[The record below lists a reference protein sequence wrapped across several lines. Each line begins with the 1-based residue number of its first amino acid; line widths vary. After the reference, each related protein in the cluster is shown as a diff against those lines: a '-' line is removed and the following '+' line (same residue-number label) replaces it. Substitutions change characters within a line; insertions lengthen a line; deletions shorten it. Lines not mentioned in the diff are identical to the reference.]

1 MGYYTGGCLYLL
13 VNNPFF
19 NFVKMEYYQISVP
32 LPESEEKV
40 EILIAQ
46 LTMLGFESFEEQEHK
61 FIGYIKTDD
70 YNKQELLTNDYL
82 ASCES
87 SATME
92 VELLEDKNWNE
103 VWESNYPPVMIDTRC
118 YIRAPFHKSLPDFDY
133 EIEIKPKM
141 AFGTGHHQ
149 TTSMILEYILE
160 NDFNTKR
167 VLDMGC
173 GSGVLSILASLRK
186 AKELVA
192 IDIDHWSYENTIEN
206 CEVNNIT
213 NVETL
218 HGGAELIPSQGVF
231 DIVLANI
238 NKNILLRD
246 MKYYADALVNEGVL
260 FTSGYYL
267 RDLTD
272 LKNCASEYGLMF
284 VGYKKKNDWVA
295 AEFKKTK

>member
-1 MGYYTGGCLYLL
+1 
-13 VNNPFF
+13 
-19 NFVKMEYYQISVP
+19 MEYYQISVP

-46 LTMLGFESFEEQEHK
+46 LTMLGFESFEEQETK

-70 YNKQELLTNDYL
+70 YNKEEMLTNDYL
-82 ASCES
+82 ASCEK
-87 SATME
+87 SALLE
-92 VELLEDKNWNE
+92 VELLEDINWNE

-118 YIRAPFHKSLPDFDY
+118 YIRAPFHESLPDFDY
-133 EIEIKPKM
+133 ELVIKPKM

-149 TTSMILEYILE
+149 TTILILEYILE

-173 GSGVLSILASLRK
+173 GSGVLSILASRKK
-186 AKELVA
+186 AKEIVA
-192 IDIDHWSYENTIEN
+192 IDIDNWSYENTIEN
-206 CEVNNIT
+206 CGVNNIA

-218 HGGAELIPSQGVF
+218 HGGAELIPNQGDF
-231 DIVLANI
+231 DVVLANI

-246 MKYYADALVNEGVL
+246 MKYYADALIDGGIL

-267 RDLTD
+267 HDLVD
-272 LKNCASEYGLMF
+272 LKKCALQYGLIF
-284 VGYKKKNDWVA
+284 VGYKKKDDWVA
-295 AEFKKTK
+295 AEFRKTK